1 MSHHGV
7 EFGRTSESFNGRL
20 FLRKDL
26 CLVLWGSQA
35 DAMVLIP
42 FQSPLRVQGKVPGS
56 ASLTFVVL
64 VWSQYCSALGGNACA
79 FPPKATPPPQL
90 FSFPWRFP
98 LLACK
103 PTDGLKH
110 SFVLC
115 VTRIQLHCSRRL
127 GKHLVCHFVGG
138 RRSQFLFKTKHC
150 QVVKYLNVS
159 QFFFIAT
166 PRAPS
171 SLFSWSEGG
180 LNWYR
185 V

>member
-1 MSHHGV
+1 MENVMCFMVFKNCEPPWGWIGQNLWELQWKTLLEKGFV
-7 EFGRTSESFNGRL
+7 FGSL
-20 FLRKDL
+20 
-26 CLVLWGSQA
+26 GSQA

-64 VWSQYCSALGGNACA
+64 VWSQYCSVPVH
-79 FPPKATPPPQL
+79 FPLRQHPPPQL

-138 RRSQFLFKTKHC
+138 RRSRFLFKTKQC

-159 QFFFIAT
+159 QFF
-166 PRAPS
+166 
-171 SLFSWSEGG
+171 L
-180 LNWYR
+180 
-185 V
+185 